1 MNTYNVPY
9 QCVSV
14 IPNNLESA
22 CACVHAKLLPLF
34 PTLCDPID
42 CSLPGSSVH
51 RILQAG
57 TWSGLLCSPPGHLP
71 DPEIE
76 LTSLISPALAGGFF
90 ISGATWEVQKV
101 HDDIKKKK
109 KKKESNIVCVCVW
122 KMLHWILSVK
132 SLLGPYDDIFFQ
144 IQDLSILYS

>member
-1 MNTYNVPY
+1 MNTDNIPY

-14 IPNNLESA
+14 ISNNLES
-22 CACVHAKLLPLF
+22 ACVHAKLLPLF
-34 PTLCDPID
+34 PTVCDPID

-109 KKKESNIVCVCVW
+109 RIRKKVILCVCVC
-122 KMLHWILSVK
+122 MENATL
-132 SLLGPYDDIFFQ
+132 DIEC
-144 IQDLSILYS
+144 